1 MSTLSKVSPNDPSK
15 EISKVVL
22 MLHFQNCILQLIRHL
37 RKK

>member
-1 MSTLSKVSPNDPSK
+1 MSTLSKVSSNDPPK
-15 EISKVVL
+15 EISMLVL